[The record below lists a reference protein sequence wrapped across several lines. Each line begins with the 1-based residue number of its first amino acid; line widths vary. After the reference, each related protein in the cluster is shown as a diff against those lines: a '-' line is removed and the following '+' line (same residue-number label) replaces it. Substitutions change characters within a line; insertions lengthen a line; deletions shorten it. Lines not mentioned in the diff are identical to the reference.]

1 MNFKIFRVGNYIYI
15 VDDRDVLW
23 EEHYSLV
30 KVNKFKTSDSVYK
43 IEFLRPESTR
53 EAFLEIPFGNILT
66 QAGVPYAS
74 QAVWETWYT
83 ENTGPSS
90 GQGLA
95 TEATL
100 QQIETNTTGVARTPG
115 IIRPSNTSGDVNT
128 VAATFYSVSVA
139 NAGSA
144 DGTVL
149 GSVIKPGEILNFSAD
164 AVNNFFTSFPYDAT
178 GTEFIIIYV
187 A

>member
-30 KVNKFKTSDSVYK
+30 KVSKYKTSDSVYK
-43 IEFLRPESTR
+43 IEFLRPEPKR

-83 ENTGPSS
+83 DNTGPSS

-115 IIRPSNTSGDVNT
+115 IIRPTAAGNLNTI
-128 VAATFYSVSVA
+128 AATLYSVSVA
-139 NAGSA
+139 NVGSA

-149 GSVIKPGEILNFSAD
+149 GSAIKPNEILNFSAD
-164 AVNNFFTSFPYDAT
+164 ALNNFFTSFPYDAT
-178 GTEFIIIYV
+178 GTEFIITYIY
-187 A
+187 